1 MVDESSVAQRLTQP
15 RLTGRPKLGERDQSK
30 LLRLTL
36 MSRNHE
42 VLDFIYN
49 SRNHTVGE
57 VRPLD
62 GIVYAPLGILSS
74 PGRPTATHTT
84 EWIANRYIP
93 SIRPRLAE
101 ALRELGYSHPAQMMF
116 ASFGLNLSDQYWFR
130 PEGVSL
136 NWHELNYFEN
146 DYDDVLGRSMSRPTS
161 ENAPGLQ
168 SLDARSP
175 SAGTPG
181 VLPKWWERRDGVDY
195 LLKGGG
201 LDNREPYNERLST
214 KLYAALLDEHDYVPY
229 TLEVIDERVFSA
241 CPCFIDATTE
251 LVPMRDVMSCY
262 APEYRRWDYPLYVD
276 ACRLLGAANVE
287 RQLAKMLVCDFL
299 TANPDRHDRNLG
311 LIREVE
317 TGAIRSVAP
326 IFDNGR
332 AFFFAAQR
340 PEDLL
345 NGLFFY
351 QSAPFSEYPSAQL
364 ALVEDYSWYEPE
376 RLNGFAETMRGVLS
390 KNPALSDELIDA
402 MAVQFNRRLERV
414 NEAARERRPLSL

>member
-1 MVDESSVAQRLTQP
+1 
-15 RLTGRPKLGERDQSK
+15 
-30 LLRLTL
+30 
-36 MSRNHE
+36 MSRDHE
-42 VLDFIYN
+42 ILDFIYN

-57 VRPLD
+57 VRALD
-62 GIVYAPLGILSS
+62 GIAYAPLGILSS
-74 PGRPTATHTT
+74 PGHPTATYTT

-116 ASFGLNLSDQYWFR
+116 ASFGLNLSDQYWFK

-136 NWHELNYFEN
+136 DWHELNYFEN

-161 ENAPGLQ
+161 GDAPGLK
-168 SLDARSP
+168 LFDTRSP

-181 VLPKWWERRDGVDY
+181 ILPKWWERRNGIDY
-195 LLKGGG
+195 LVKGSS
-201 LDNREPYNERLST
+201 LNNREPYNEQLST
-214 KLYAALLDEHDYVPY
+214 KLYTALLDERDYVLY
-229 TLEVIDERVFSA
+229 TLEALGEQVFSA

-251 LVPMRDVMSCY
+251 LMPMRDVMSCY
-262 APEYRRWDYPLYVD
+262 APAHRRWDYRLYVD
-276 ACRLLGAANVE
+276 ACRSLGATDIE

-317 TGAIRSVAP
+317 TLAIRSVAP

-340 PEDLL
+340 PEELL
-345 NGLFFY
+345 DGLFFY
-351 QSAPFSEYPSAQL
+351 QSTPFSEYPSAQL

-376 RLNGFAETMRGVLS
+376 RLNGFSDTMREVLS
-390 KNPALSDELIDA
+390 KNPALPSEFIDA
-402 MAVQFNRRLERV
+402 MAAQFSRRLERV
-414 NEAARERRPLSL
+414 NEAAREHRPLSL